1 MTSTR
6 AGSAVID
13 EVRNQISQLQSEIEK
28 VAKEGAD
35 RGSKEISLLREQMAE
50 ALKEQSEFFNRGV
63 DERIGRLEEMFER
76 VLRRDK
82 DQNLDIPPTSNQSV
96 PGVFGNGSGVLGAR
110 PAANADMNS
119 RGLNESMFCNDS
131 SRRDSGTNR
140 YVTPQIQLPK
150 TEFPSF
156 DGTDPSDWLMK
167 SQYYFDLYQI
177 PHELKT
183 RMAVLSFNGE
193 ASAWYR
199 HFRLG
204 MDNPPWEIFVEE
216 VFARFTE
223 NAAQELVGEFKRI
236 HQFGRVCEYIRN
248 FDNLRGKLMYER
260 PYLPNEFY
268 VSSFIEGLREDIKSM
283 VTMFGPKTLNDAY
296 KYAKQAEQ
304 FQEGQFK
311 KLRANSRPQNVVAYP
326 KARESDD
333 RRMTMPNGNQ
343 KSWPAN
349 AIPKTL
355 TYEQKRAM
363 GLCTRCE
370 AKWHPGHQ
378 CIGKT
383 VHLLMGPEDSEV
395 ESEGATI
402 VYEEEG
408 TSLES
413 ERVEETVISLFA
425 TKDTSRVR
433 NMRFKGYVGPTPVC
447 ALVDSGST
455 HSFVNPDI
463 LTSKNFVIS
472 QTIPMSVIVANGNK
486 MLTDAE
492 CKGFKFSIQGNEF
505 TKDVRLLDIKG
516 YDLIL
521 GLDWLTERGPM
532 MVDWKKGCLK
542 FKDGD
547 KEVQLQVSEETAGLA
562 LCHSEMNLVQEG
574 RKGSEILVAHLFK
587 VEVENRKEIEVAQE
601 LKPILTEY
609 AYLFEEP
616 TTLPPHRNIDHQ
628 IQLLPDAKP
637 INLRPYRQSYF
648 QKLEVEKI
656 IEELLRNKFIQPST
670 SPFASPVILVKKKDS
685 TWRLCVDYRQLN
697 ACTVKNR
704 FPIPMIED
712 LLDELNGAKVFSKI
726 DLRSGY
732 YQIRMRPEDI
742 QKTAFRT
749 HEGHYEYTVMPFGL
763 TNAPATFQ
771 ALMNQVFKA
780 QLRKF
785 VLVFFDDIL
794 VYSSTMKEHV
804 QHLTIVFELLKRHQL
819 YAKRSKCAF
828 GLHEIEYLGHVIS
841 HNGVATDPQKITAM
855 INWPVPGNIRELRG
869 FLGLTGY
876 YRKFIQGYGVI
887 SKPLTEL
894 LKKNAFGWNQL
905 AEEAFNNLKV
915 AMTQAPV
922 LAMPDFTKTFIIEV
936 DACDKGIGAVLMQ
949 GRRPIA
955 FISKSLGIKSL
966 GLSTYEKEFLALL
979 TAIQKWRH
987 YLIGGVFIIR
997 TDQIS
1002 LKYLL
1007 EQRIHTTMQHKGLCK
1022 LLGLDYKIEYKKGVE
1037 NVVADALSRR
1047 GGHEENMGKEL
1058 ITVSEL
1064 IPAWVEELQQSYV
1077 GDEWIDALKKKIQ
1090 EGDLNASQY
1099 SIHHGLIRYNNRIC
1113 VGNSNQW
1120 RTKLM
1125 QEVHNSSIGG
1135 HSGILGTYQRLKTMF
1150 YWPKLKES
1158 VYKFVTECDICQLN
1172 KGEHVPTPGLL
1183 QPLPIP
1189 SQAWSS
1195 ITMDFIKN
1203 LPKSEGKE
1211 VILVVVDRLTKY
1223 AHFLSL
1229 SHPFKASTVAQTFLD
1244 CVYRLHGLPNEI
1256 ISDRDPIFTSKF
1268 WKELFD
1274 KIGVKLKFSTAYHP
1288 QTDGQTERVNQCVEN
1303 YLRCM
1308 VYNQQKQ
1315 WHKWLPLAEWWYN
1328 TNFHTSIQTTPFQ
1341 ALYGYP
1347 PPQFPMGAPPRSDVQ
1362 SVNEVI
1368 KEKHQVLLE
1377 LQQQL
1382 KKAQERMKRFSDN
1395 KRIERQ
1401 FTVGAWVYLKLQP
1414 YRQLSV
1420 QGQYNKKLGMRYYG
1434 PFEVIEKIGPV
1445 AYKLNLPIGSQ
1456 IHPVFHVSQ
1465 LKKKVGE
1472 NGRLAPHLPIVGPA
1486 GKLRSE
1492 PVKILERRMI
1502 KRNNAAVV
1510 QVLVKWSNQDEDDA
1524 YWIDYDVLRKDFPNF
1539 ALEDKDSLMG
1549 GGVSE
1554 LEHIWV
1560 QAGDR
1565 CDD

>member
-1 MTSTR
+1 M
-6 AGSAVID
+6 
-13 EVRNQISQLQSEIEK
+13 
-28 VAKEGAD
+28 
-35 RGSKEISLLREQMAE
+35 
-50 ALKEQSEFFNRGV
+50 FN
-63 DERIGRLEEMFER
+63 
-76 VLRRDK
+76 
-82 DQNLDIPPTSNQSV
+82 
-96 PGVFGNGSGVLGAR
+96 
-110 PAANADMNS
+110 
-119 RGLNESMFCNDS
+119 NDS
-131 SRRDSGTNR
+131 YRRDSGNNR
-140 YVTPQIQLPK
+140 SVTSQIQLPK
-150 TEFPSF
+150 TEFPGF
-156 DGTDPSDWLMK
+156 DGTDPSEWLMK

-177 PHELKT
+177 PNELKT
-183 RMAVLSFNGE
+183 RMVVLSFSGE

-236 HQFGRVCEYIRN
+236 HQFGKVSEYIKN
-248 FDNLRGKLMYER
+248 FDSLRGKLLYER
-260 PYLPNEFY
+260 PYLPNDFY

-283 VTMFGPKTLNDAY
+283 VTMFGPKTLNDTY
-296 KYAKQAEQ
+296 KYARQAEQ
-304 FQEGQFK
+304 FQEGQFR
-311 KLRANSRPQNVVAYP
+311 KLRTNPKPQNVINYP
-326 KARESDD
+326 KAREVED
-333 RRMTMPNGNQ
+333 RRVTLSNGNQ
-343 KSWPAN
+343 KTWPSNAN
-349 AIPKTL
+349 YRNL
-355 TYEQKRAM
+355 TFEQKRAM

-370 AKWHPGHQ
+370 ARWHPGHQ
-378 CIGKT
+378 CMGKA
-383 VHLLMGPEDSEV
+383 VHLLMGPDDNDGELEAATV
-395 ESEGATI
+395 TYEG
-402 VYEEEG
+402 EG
-408 TSLES
+408 TSSES
-413 ERVEETVISLFA
+413 DSVEETVISLFA
-425 TKDTSRVR
+425 AKDTSRVR
-433 NMRFKGYVGPTPVC
+433 NMKFKGYVGPTPIF

-463 LTSKNFVIS
+463 LTSTNFMIS
-472 QTIPMSVIVANGNK
+472 QTAPMSVVVANGSK

-492 CKGFKFSIQGNEF
+492 CRGLKFSIQGNEF

-532 MVDWKKGCLK
+532 MVDWKKGYLK
-542 FKDGD
+542 FKNGD
-547 KEVQLQVSEETAGLA
+547 KEVKLQVSEETAGLA
-562 LCHSEMNLVQEG
+562 LCQSELDLVQER
-574 RKGSEILVAHLFK
+574 RKGSEILVAQLFK
-587 VEVENRKEIEVAQE
+587 MEAENPIELNVAPE
-601 LKPILTEY
+601 LLPILQNY
-609 AYLFEEP
+609 AQLFEEP
-616 TTLPPHRNIDHQ
+616 TTLPPHRKIDHQ
-628 IQLLPDAKP
+628 IQLLPNAKP
-637 INLRPYRQSYF
+637 INLRPYRQSYY

-656 IEELLRNKFIQPST
+656 IEELLKNKFIQPST
-670 SPFASPVILVKKKDS
+670 SPFASPVILVKKKDN

-697 ACTVKNR
+697 ACTIKNR

-712 LLDELNGAKVFSKI
+712 LLDELNGAKIFSKI

-732 YQIRMRPEDI
+732 YQIRMKPEDV

-780 QLRKF
+780 YLRKF

-794 VYSSTMKEHV
+794 IYSPTMMEHV
-804 QHLTIVFELLKRHQL
+804 QHLAIVFELLKEHQL

-828 GLHEIEYLGHVIS
+828 GLQEIEYLGHVIS
-841 HNGVATDPQKITAM
+841 QKGVATDPQKIIAM
-855 INWPVPGNIRELRG
+855 TEWPTPKNVRELRG

-887 SKPLTEL
+887 SKPLTEQ
-894 LKKNAFGWNQL
+894 LKKNAFSWNPM
-905 AEEAFNNLKV
+905 AEEAFNNLKT

-922 LAMPDFTKTFIIEV
+922 LAMPDFTQPFIIEV

-949 GRRPIA
+949 GKRPIA
-955 FISKSLGIKSL
+955 FISKSLGIKSQ

-979 TAIQKWRH
+979 TAINKWRH
-987 YLIGGVFIIR
+987 YLVGGLFIIR

-1007 EQRIHTTMQHKGLCK
+1007 EQRIHTTMQYKGLCK
-1022 LLGLDYKIEYKKGVE
+1022 LLGLDYKIEYKKGIE

-1047 GGHEENMGKEL
+1047 SHDETLNKEL
-1058 ITVSEL
+1058 MMVSEL
-1064 IPAWVEELQQSYV
+1064 IPAWVEELQQSYE
-1077 GDEWIDALKKKIQ
+1077 GDEWSSSLRKKIQ
-1090 EGDLNASQY
+1090 EGEMDSNKY
-1099 SIHHGLIRYNNRIC
+1099 SIHQGLIRYNNRIC
-1113 VGNSNQW
+1113 VGGSNEW
-1120 RTKLM
+1120 RAKLI
-1125 QEVHNSSIGG
+1125 QEVHNSSLGG

-1158 VYKFVTECDICQLN
+1158 VYKFVSECDICQLN
-1172 KGEHVPTPGLL
+1172 KGEHTPSPGLL

-1195 ITMDFIKN
+1195 ITMDFITN

-1229 SHPFKASTVAQTFLD
+1229 SHPFKASNVAQTFLD
-1244 CVYRLHGLPNEI
+1244 CVYKLHGLPNEI
-1256 ISDRDPIFTSKF
+1256 VSDRDPIFTSKF

-1308 VYNQQKQ
+1308 VYDQQKN

-1328 TNFHTSIQTTPFQ
+1328 TNFHTSIKTTPFQ
-1341 ALYGYP
+1341 ALYGYA
-1347 PPQFPMGAPPRSDVQ
+1347 PPQFPMGSPPRSDVQ
-1362 SVNEVI
+1362 TVNEVI
-1368 KEKHQVLLE
+1368 KERHQVLLE
-1377 LQQQL
+1377 LQQEL
-1382 KKAQERMKRFSDN
+1382 KRAQERMKKFSDN
-1395 KRIERQ
+1395 NRIERH
-1401 FTVGAWVYLKLQP
+1401 FSVGAWVYLKLQP

-1420 QGQYNKKLGMRYYG
+1420 QGQYNKKLGMKYYG
-1434 PFEVIEKIGPV
+1434 PFEIIEKIGPV
-1445 AYKLNLPIGSQ
+1445 AYKLNLPTGSQ

-1472 NGRLAPHLPIVGPA
+1472 NGKITPNLPMMGPA
-1486 GKLRSE
+1486 GNLRNK
-1492 PVKILERRMI
+1492 PVKILGRRMI

-1510 QVLVKWSNQDEDDA
+1510 QALIQWSTQTEEDA
-1524 YWIDYDVLRKDFPNF
+1524 SWIDYDELRRDFPDF

-1549 GGVSE
+1549 GGMSGNENNKV
-1554 LEHIWV
+1554 H
-1560 QAGDR
+1560 AGDR
-1565 CDD
+1565 CEIDLVKLLC